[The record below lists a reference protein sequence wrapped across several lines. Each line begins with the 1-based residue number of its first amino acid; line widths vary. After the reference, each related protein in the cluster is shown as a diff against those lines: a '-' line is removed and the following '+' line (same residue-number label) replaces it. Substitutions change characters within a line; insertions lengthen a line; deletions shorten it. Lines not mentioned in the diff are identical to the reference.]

1 MLKYLKHLKNV
12 DVGGTELLTSKDL
25 VTNDG
30 HITLEHLLS
39 LTNA

>member
-12 DVGGTELLTSKDL
+12 DFGGTELLTSKDL
-25 VTNDG
+25 FTNDG
-30 HITLEHLLS
+30 HIIPEHLLS